1 MLRMVSRNMNFV
13 LLIVGF
19 SLLFCKNTKKASAY
33 LESGLISFHYF
44 CKEMVLKKKISG
56 HISFLAVMAALMYAP
71 SVKAEQEPDVA
82 VRALLISASMDTVI
96 VQPGETAPSGLTVP
110 LVLVLEA
117 EIESPESDRLIMFPQ
132 WTVSRTVTEDGKEET
147 SQFLKRQESTTS
159 YEFTEYGLFRI
170 DFEWSYRDLDST
182 VTIPGKKVEPMTFSI
197 DDSEIKVYNAFSPNG
212 DGIND
217 NYCIYMRSI
226 VKADI
231 TIFNRWGQVLR
242 KVSGSMD
249 DILLQTSP
257 QQESDGGYVLELWDG
272 TYNGDMVN
280 DGVYFINVQATGA
293 GGRKYSEKS
302 DINVLKGLGIR

>member
-1 MLRMVSRNMNFV
+1 MALR
-13 LLIVGF
+13 
-19 SLLFCKNTKKASAY
+19 
-33 LESGLISFHYF
+33 E
-44 CKEMVLKKKISG
+44 KIFG
-56 HISFLAVMAALMYAP
+56 HMSIMAALTAMVYAP
-71 SVKAEQEPDVA
+71 PVMAEQEPDAV

-96 VQPGETAPSGLTVP
+96 VLPGETAPSGLTVP
-110 LVLVLEA
+110 LNVVMEA
-117 EIESPESDRLIMFPQ
+117 EMSASESDGYIMFPQ
-132 WTVSRTVTEDGKEET
+132 WTVTRTITEDGQEET
-147 SQFLKRQESTTS
+147 CQFLKRQESTTS

-170 DFEWSYRDLDST
+170 DFEWSYRDKDST
-182 VTIPGKKVEPMTFSI
+182 ATAPGKKIEPMTFSI

-217 NYCIYMRSI
+217 TYCMYMRSI

-242 KVSGSMD
+242 KISGSMD
-249 DILLQTSP
+249 EILSQTSP

-272 TYNGDMVN
+272 TSNGETVQ